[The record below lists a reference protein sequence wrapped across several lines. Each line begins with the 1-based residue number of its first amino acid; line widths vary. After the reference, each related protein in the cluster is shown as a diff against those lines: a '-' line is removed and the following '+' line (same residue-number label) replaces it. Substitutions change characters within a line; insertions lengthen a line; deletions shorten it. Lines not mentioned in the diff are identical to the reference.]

1 MHRPTAIAA
10 IDLHVRELAVDDRLR
25 AEGVAGRF
33 TYGMMYGMRRTTIY
47 LPDELKLALER
58 TAAAQGTS
66 EAEVVRHA
74 LIAATA
80 ESSAPTLRIPLFDS
94 GDATLAE
101 RVDDELAAGFGE

>member
-1 MHRPTAIAA
+1 MNRA
-10 IDLHVRELAVDDRLR
+10 RLSR
-25 AEGVAGRF
+25 AYARL
-33 TYGMMYGMRRTTIY
+33 MYRMRRTTIY

-66 EAEVVRHA
+66 HAEVVRHA

-80 ESSAPTLRIPLFDS
+80 EAPVPTLRIPLFDS

>member
-1 MHRPTAIAA
+1 
-10 IDLHVRELAVDDRLR
+10 
-25 AEGVAGRF
+25 
-33 TYGMMYGMRRTTIY
+33 MRRTTIS

-74 LIAATA
+74 LIAAA
-80 ESSAPTLRIPLFDS
+80 ESSVPTLRIPLFDS

-101 RVDDELAAGFGE
+101 RVDDELAAGCGE